1 MRDNPTIQD
10 VNEFLRNHFGIQ
22 LDTKESIAPS
32 EKPTLKAV
40 PTDIEVELQAEK
52 QSTPKAVATDIKQPV
67 KKARWGLESLLD
79 ELLGNGW
86 EEMDE
91 SELLRLA
98 EVCNIQW
105 KETKDIECRVI
116 AGVIWELTG
125 NVKKIEKLNYVIPW
139 WYGSNKS
146 D

>member
-1 MRDNPTIQD
+1 MPEVESVEPVGADPAQVNPDIPA
-10 VNEFLRNHFGIQ
+10 V
-22 LDTKESIAPS
+22 
-32 EKPTLKAV
+32 V
-40 PTDIEVELQAEK
+40 PTTQGK
-52 QSTPKAVATDIKQPV
+52 PPKAVATDIKQPV
-67 KKARWGLESLLD
+67 KKQWGLESLLD

-98 EVCNIQW
+98 EVCSIQW

>member
-1 MRDNPTIQD
+1 MNWMEKFKQRIEKKQHEVLENKELPINLQS
-10 VNEFLRNHFGIQ
+10 EPAIRPQ
-22 LDTKESIAPS
+22 LP
-32 EKPTLKAV
+32 
-40 PTDIEVELQAEK
+40 
-52 QSTPKAVATDIKQPV
+52 PKAVATDIKLTV
-67 KKARWGLESLLD
+67 KKAQWGLESLLD

-98 EVCNIQW
+98 EVCSIQW

-125 NVKKIEKLNYVIPW
+125 NVKKIEKLDYVIPW
-139 WYGSNKS
+139 WYGSKS